1 MQKII
6 PSLVLYRPFEPFAYA
21 FIRFCTGAF
30 LLTHGVDRLF
40 YSGLIAEL
48 GTLRDYLPT
57 SVVGAFEIV
66 GGLMIALGLL
76 TRPIARCCSPLNG
89 LLSPWLCRQ
98 SPERHGLCSQL
109 ACITPQWSLRCAL
122 PLSCAGAG
130 TIRSI
135 DCSAKSFDMLRMCI
149 PRVHRMPK
157 NDR

>member
-6 PSLVLYRPFEPFAYA
+6 PSLVWYRPFETFAYA

-40 YSGLIAEL
+40 YSGSIAEL

-76 TRPIARCCSPLNG
+76 TRPIA
-89 LLSPWLCRQ
+89 LLFALEWLAIAMAVPVKPGT
-98 SPERHGLCSQL
+98 SWLMLS
-109 ACITPQWSLRCAL
+109 ASLHYPAMVAAMCFA
-122 PLSCAGAG
+122 
-130 TIRSI
+130 
-135 DCSAKSFDMLRMCI
+135 FVLRGGG
-149 PRVHRMPK
+149 HYSL
-157 NDR
+157 DRLLGKEF

>member
-6 PSLVLYRPFEPFAYA
+6 PNLVWYRPFEPFAYA

-76 TRPIARCCSPLNG
+76 TRPIA
-89 LLSPWLCRQ
+89 LLFALEWLAIAMAVPVK
-98 SPERHGLCSQL
+98 SGTSWLMLS
-109 ACITPQWSLRCAL
+109 ASLHYPAMVAAMCFA
-122 PLSCAGAG
+122 
-130 TIRSI
+130 
-135 DCSAKSFDMLRMCI
+135 FVLRGGG
-149 PRVHRMPK
+149 HYSL
-157 NDR
+157 DRLLGKEF